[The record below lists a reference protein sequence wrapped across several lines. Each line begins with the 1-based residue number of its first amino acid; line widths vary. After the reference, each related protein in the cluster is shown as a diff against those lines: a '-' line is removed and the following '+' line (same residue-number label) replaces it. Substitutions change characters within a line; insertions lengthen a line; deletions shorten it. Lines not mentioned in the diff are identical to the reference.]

1 MIRAFVAVE
10 LNPEVRAAVAR
21 LQEEIKSRVE
31 RALLR
36 AAPQARIQWVRPEA
50 VHLTLKFL
58 GDVDEARIPEVEQ
71 ALERAVAPLTR
82 FAVEAGGLGA
92 FPDSRA
98 PRVLWVALGGQ
109 TNHLA
114 RLASQVERAL
124 EPLGFPPEMKPFNP
138 HLTLARIKERS
149 RDVGRVMAE
158 SGVVESGG
166 VLGRLDVDAVALI
179 KSELKPSGAVYTRL
193 FQVPLA
199 AG

>member
-21 LQEEIKSRVE
+21 LQEEIKNRAE

-36 AAPQARIQWVRPEA
+36 AVPQARIQWVRPES

-58 GDVDEARIPEVEQ
+58 GDIDEARIAEVQQ
-71 ALERAVAPLTR
+71 ALERALAPLMR

-98 PRVLWVALGGQ
+98 PRVLWVALGGP

-114 RLASQVERAL
+114 RLAAEVERAL
-124 EPLGFPPEMKPFNP
+124 EPLGFPPEAKPFNA

-149 RDVGRVMAE
+149 REVGRSLAE
-158 SGVVESGG
+158 SGVMESGG
-166 VLGRLDVDAVALI
+166 VLGRLDVDAVALM